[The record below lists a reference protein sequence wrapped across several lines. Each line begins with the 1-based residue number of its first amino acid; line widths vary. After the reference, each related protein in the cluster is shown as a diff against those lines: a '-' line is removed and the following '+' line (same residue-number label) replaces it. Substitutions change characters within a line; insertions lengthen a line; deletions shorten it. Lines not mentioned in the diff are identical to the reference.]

1 MVLMPFQTSRPASVV
16 FLQGIQEALKDSY
29 RGSVDVVAD
38 SVGAV
43 PPEPDDYSDKITDWL
58 AYKYGRQHFDA
69 VVAVNTLAIPSSESL
84 RDLLW
89 PEAPLLLLL
98 AEEDRQ
104 KFPESVRHSA
114 RVLIALSTRETLR
127 SALQM
132 LPSTQHLA
140 FLGGSSETDRS
151 SNAEMLGNIRRA
163 YPNLHIVEITG
174 LSWDETKIRVK
185 SLPDQSIVWLGA
197 FFFDRNQRELT
208 IPQQFEDLSAIAG
221 CPIFFVSDEGMG
233 KGQLGGSVLSIRA
246 AGVVV
251 GEQLAQLLKGV
262 DTDSLPVREVKNSYI
277 VDWRQLQR
285 WGIPESRLPAE
296 ATILYKPPT
305 VWEQYKRY
313 IVAFAV
319 VLALLLALVVFLLIE
334 RQRRRKGEELN
345 SAMLESFPGLALLV
359 NAQGEILRSNQI
371 DAGVLDD
378 ELVEGTRR
386 GRKYSDYLQEVTGR
400 EGASPADA
408 IAQVIAGTR
417 PSAIAEVPLASGAHW
432 LEIRAIQLP
441 RGQRGS
447 LVMHLDIT
455 QRKQSELE
463 RIQSRT
469 EIYHLNRVAAM
480 GQLAASLAHELSQP
494 LAAILSNAEAAQ
506 RFAGRD
512 NPDLAEI
519 REALNDIA
527 DDDRRARG
535 VIQGMRAMLKKKD
548 LKVEPVDLNHIAS
561 SVAQMVRNEATLR
574 GMSVQV
580 SLRPSP
586 VMVKGD
592 PIALQQVLLNLAS
605 NGLDAMTGTGGG
617 GCLTIRTA
625 GELDG
630 STATVWVDDEG
641 SGVGDE
647 LRDKL
652 FQPFF
657 TTKRTGLGMGLSIC
671 QSILD
676 SLGGR
681 IEVKNRDGKGAS
693 FSVTLPSA

>member
-1 MVLMPFQTSRPASVV
+1 MLFRSV
-16 FLQGIQEALKDSY
+16 QAAALT
-29 RGSVDVVAD
+29 A
-38 SVGAV
+38 
-43 PPEPDDYSDKITDWL
+43 
-58 AYKYGRQHFDA
+58 
-69 VVAVNTLAIPSSESL
+69 
-84 RDLLW
+84 
-89 PEAPLLLLL
+89 
-98 AEEDRQ
+98 
-104 KFPESVRHSA
+104 
-114 RVLIALSTRETLR
+114 
-127 SALQM
+127 
-132 LPSTQHLA
+132 
-140 FLGGSSETDRS
+140 
-151 SNAEMLGNIRRA
+151 
-163 YPNLHIVEITG
+163 
-174 LSWDETKIRVK
+174 
-185 SLPDQSIVWLGA
+185 
-197 FFFDRNQRELT
+197 
-208 IPQQFEDLSAIAG
+208 
-221 CPIFFVSDEGMG
+221 
-233 KGQLGGSVLSIRA
+233 
-246 AGVVV
+246 
-251 GEQLAQLLKGV
+251 GEQLTELLKGV
-262 DTDSLPVREVKNSYI
+262 DPDTMPVRETKNSYI
-277 VDWRQLQR
+277 VDWRQLRR
-285 WGIPESRLPAE
+285 WGIPESRLPAD

-305 VWEQYKRY
+305 AWGQYKRY

-400 EGASPADA
+400 KGASAADA

-417 PSAIAEVPLASGAHW
+417 PSATAEVPLASGAHW

-535 VIQGMRAMLKKKD
+535 VIQGMRAMLKKED

-605 NGLDAMTGTGGG
+605 NGLDAMTGTGGD

-641 SGVGDE
+641 SGVSDE

-676 SLGGR
+676 SMGGR